1 MSVVASA
8 EPGSESSGRCRDCG
22 CVDGDF
28 VLSVVAGGDFAA
40 LGADATAADDCALRD
55 AIDV

>member
-1 MSVVASA
+1 MASA

-22 CVDGDF
+22 RVDGDF
-28 VLSVVAGGDFAA
+28 ALSVVAGGDLAA
-40 LGADATAADDCALRD
+40 LGADAADDDDCALRD

>member
-1 MSVVASA
+1 MASA
-8 EPGSESSGRCRDCG
+8 EPESESSGRCRDCG
-22 CVDGDF
+22 CVDGNF

-40 LGADATAADDCALRD
+40 LGADAVDDDCALRD

>member
-1 MSVVASA
+1 MASA

-28 VLSVVAGGDFAA
+28 VLFVVAGGGFAA
-40 LGADATAADDCALRD
+40 LGADAADDDSALRD